1 MCGLSDGKVNN
12 FIERKK
18 CNNTLEKDA
27 LKICAVEN
35 EEIVNLC
42 VEGLIIYL

>member
-1 MCGLSDGKVNN
+1 MCRFFDGKVNN

-18 CNNTLEKDA
+18 CNNTLEKDT

-42 VEGLIIYL
+42 AEGLIMYL